1 MVRDSSTL
9 HKHRSDPISSIKSLP
24 NPTSFPPTA
33 VREEYSS
40 SPNNPDNID
49 FVYASRKPRARSTNL
64 DTTLGFFQLQSC
76 VLCGGPQLIPP
87 SRKWHPRPRPVAV
100 VGSLDCA
107 AISDASRADSALSSR

>member
-49 FVYASRKPRARSTNL
+49 FVYAGQIHQPGHHARFLPAAVLRALWR
-64 DTTLGFFQLQSC
+64 
-76 VLCGGPQLIPP
+76 PP
-87 SRKWHPRPRPVAV
+87 T
-100 VGSLDCA
+100 
-107 AISDASRADSALSSR
+107 DSAIEEVAPSAPTRCCGWLVGLRRHLRRQSGG